1 MSSGSYYMY
10 VNPESAVTKTG
21 LLQEK
26 LCFVMVNSALLVLIL
41 YVHIDINKIEF
52 QVLDQLS

>member
-1 MSSGSYYMY
+1 MY

-21 LLQEK
+21 LLQET
-26 LCFVMVNSALLVLIL
+26 LCYVMVNSALLVLIL